1 MDKTSKKRL
10 YKFELYVDGEK
21 RVQGEGRSFETVL
34 GAANIYLQN
43 YKDDGKIRF
52 VLKEVQK

>member
-1 MDKTSKKRL
+1 MDKKRL

-21 RVQGEGRSFETVL
+21 MVQGEGSCFETVL
-34 GAANIYLQN
+34 GTANIYLQN
-43 YKDDGKIRF
+43 YKNDGKIRF